1 MAIYGTN
8 TASISD
14 ILSGLGSNVNTN
26 AGISDILSSLTGN
39 SAAPSTSL
47 TGDLFTA
54 DNLNALGTG
63 VGTLSDL
70 FNIYSGIRGLNQAED
85 QFNFNRDLSLT
96 NLANQANLT
105 NEQLATRQAT
115 RLRSQGITGE
125 ANAQAVADFMAKY
138 GVSGNIG
145 G

>member
-1 MAIYGTN
+1 MAYPN
-8 TASISD
+8 DTASISD
-14 ILSGLGSNVNTN
+14 VLSGLSSNVNTN
-26 AGISDILSSLTGN
+26 AGISDILNSLNVSNTNTGFN
-39 SAAPSTSL
+39 T
-47 TGDLFTA
+47 DNLFTS
-54 DNLNALGTG
+54 DNLNTLGTG
-63 VGTLSDL
+63 VSTLSDL
-70 FNIYSGIRGLNQAED
+70 FNIYAGIRGLNQAQD

-115 RLRSQGITGE
+115 RLRGQGITGE

-138 GVSGNIG
+138 GVSGNLG